1 MALLVTRS
9 KEFSLYDFDFVKD
22 VDLMTPEVLYKGR
35 RKNLQIFGGVPSV
48 YSRDCACQWRA
59 EVKMLWVCSYTK
71 LAQILQTEAQT
82 IGE

>member
-35 RKNLQIFGGVPSV
+35 RKTTDFFFLGGGFLQFTPGTV
-48 YSRDCACQWRA
+48 
-59 EVKMLWVCSYTK
+59 
-71 LAQILQTEAQT
+71 LAN
-82 IGE
+82 GEQR